1 MKPWHWVAGKLA
13 KRLAVTAQLADGSL
27 EPFPITGKSTLRHAA
42 AKWKAQG
49 FVLRAG
55 DDELIVPPE
64 EGEAPKEAGNPSMGD
79 VHVPS
84 TDRRSMRL
92 VKAET
97 TQQKVVGVVF
107 EPDVVDTQGDMVAAP
122 EIEAACHQFLAD
134 YRAGKTELWR
144 DHETQL
150 TDDDAVLVENYISPT
165 EAVIGGQTIKAG
177 AWLQVWHIKSAM
189 LWQMVL
195 GGLFTG
201 FSFGGTG
208 VRKVAKS
215 NGPPIAFER
224 DGDGLA
230 EIIMTPAGRYRVLRD
245 DRKVVLG
252 MEKTA

>member
-13 KRLAVTAQLADGSL
+13 KRLSVEAQLADGSD
-27 EPFPITGKSTLRHAA
+27 EPFPITGKSTLRHAS

-55 DDELIVPPE
+55 DDELIVAPE
-64 EGEAPKEAGNPSMGD
+64 ESEAPKEAGNPSMGD

-84 TDRRSMRL
+84 TDRKTMRL

-97 TQQKVVGVVF
+97 AQQKVFGVVF
-107 EPDVVDTQGDMVAAP
+107 EPDVVDTQGDMVSAP
-122 EIEAACHQFLAD
+122 DIEAACHQFLAD

-150 TDDDAVLVENYISPT
+150 TDDDAVLVENYITPG

-177 AWLQVWHIKSAM
+177 AWLQVWHVKSAL

-195 GGLFTG
+195 DGLFTG

-208 VRKVAKS
+208 VRGVAKS
-215 NGPPIAFER
+215 DEPLIVLKR
-224 DGDGLA
+224 DGDNLA
-230 EIIMTPAGRYRVLRD
+230 EIIVTPAGNFRVLRD
-245 DRKVVLG
+245 EKKMVRG
-252 MEKTA
+252 MERAA